1 MSTLRH
7 SFATACASGGM
18 GISKLSASCVFT
30 DPVWTTQAGSA
41 RFATLRP

>member
-7 SFATACASGGM
+7 SFATACVNGDM

-30 DPVWTTQAGSA
+30 DPVWTIQAGSA
-41 RFATLRP
+41 RFAPVRP